1 MLSLIS
7 RFVRNDSGAAAVEY
21 GLLVA
26 LIAGVIVLFVT
37 NVGVNVNL
45 AFQKVCHALFGAV
58 TGGTDC
64 AAAAAGT

>member
-1 MLSLIS
+1 MLNLIS

-37 NVGVNVNL
+37 NVGLNVNA
-45 AFQKVCHALFGAV
+45 AFQKICNSLAGAV
-58 TGGTDC
+58 TNGTTC
-64 AAAAAGT
+64 